1 MNGFGGIGGW
11 ELLLIAVIAILVLG
25 PERMIHYAFRAGRF
39 VRKMSVYWQEGAA
52 AFRAEVHNIEEA
64 ADSNIS
70 DIQDIGGTKD
80 IASEFKTYANS
91 VDSTT
96 TSISGTSTD
105 TLNTESLDSSSQS
118 HVDTMNLNDSTDE
131 QDMYTDKQSSKESHL
146 YGAWRVDNTLD
157 K

>member
-25 PERMIHYAFRAGRF
+25 PERMIHYAFRAGRL

-64 ADSNIS
+64 ADSDIS

-80 IASEFKTYANS
+80 ITSEFKTYANS

-96 TSISGTSTD
+96 TSISET
-105 TLNTESLDSSSQS
+105 
-118 HVDTMNLNDSTDE
+118 STDE
-131 QDMYTDKQSSKESHL
+131 QNMYTDKQSSKESHL

-157 K
+157 R

>member
-52 AFRAEVHNIEEA
+52 AFRAEVNNIEEA
-64 ADSNIS
+64 ANSNIS

-80 IASEFKTYANS
+80 ITSEFKT
-91 VDSTT
+91 
-96 TSISGTSTD
+96 
-105 TLNTESLDSSSQS
+105 
-118 HVDTMNLNDSTDE
+118 
-131 QDMYTDKQSSKESHL
+131 
-146 YGAWRVDNTLD
+146 
-157 K
+157 

>member
-52 AFRAEVHNIEEA
+52 AFRAEVNNIEEA
-64 ADSNIS
+64 ANSNIS

-80 IASEFKTYANS
+80 ITSEFKTYANS
-91 VDSTT
+91 VESAT
-96 TSISGTSTD
+96 TSISGTPTD
-105 TLNTESLDSSSQS
+105 TLNTESLDNSSQS
-118 HVDTMNLNDSTDE
+118 HVDTMDLNDSIDGNN
-131 QDMYTDKQSSKESHL
+131 MCTDKQSSKQSHL
-146 YGAWRVDNTLD
+146 YEAWRVDNTLD
-157 K
+157 R

>member
-25 PERMIHYAFRAGRF
+25 PERMIHYAFRMGRF
-39 VRKMSVYWQEGAA
+39 VKKMSAYWQEGAD

-80 IASEFKTYANS
+80 IDTEFKTYANS
-91 VDSTT
+91 VESITT
-96 TSISGTSTD
+96 LMPGTPTD
-105 TLNTESLDSSSQS
+105 TRNTESLN
-118 HVDTMNLNDSTDE
+118 HPTEEEHMR
-131 QDMYTDKQSSKESHL
+131 TDKQSSKEADL
-146 YGAWRVDNTLD
+146 YGAWRANNTLD
-157 K
+157 R